1 MSITSADISH
11 LFSLTNEYRSI
22 KYDLRN
28 IQILTERLGNPHQ
41 SFRSILIAGT
51 NGKGSV
57 AAMLSA
63 MMPEAGLYT
72 SPHLQRF
79 NERFRIG
86 PNEISDSDLAA
97 AYAEVAAATADLS
110 AFPHPPTYF
119 EITTAMAFVYFR
131 NRVKFAIL
139 EVGMGG
145 RLDATNV
152 VRQDV
157 SVITSIGLD
166 HQKYLG
172 NTLDQ
177 IAFEKAGIMKASE
190 PVVIGPEAE
199 FDVIRDNA
207 GQRLYMTQ
215 YLQRQVRS
223 LGGGYFELDL
233 TTPIR
238 QYKNLRPSLA
248 GRHQLDNVVS
258 AIRAAECLKLSREQV
273 ERGVNSAVW
282 PGRMERIAGQ
292 PSFLLDG
299 AHNQRAM
306 QALCAMLEE
315 FYPDGVPMIF
325 GCMADKDY
333 EAMLTL
339 LRPRVR
345 EMIFTRTEGQRSKDP
360 AELQALWPSAH
371 ITESTREAIE
381 LARAGFGPGDT
392 VVVCGSL
399 YLIGEVRSVLESGSH
414 GGVL

>member
-1 MSITSADISH
+1 MTSADISH

-28 IQILTERLGNPHQ
+28 IQILLERLGNPHQ

-72 SPHLQRF
+72 SPHLERF

-86 PNEISDSDLAA
+86 QEEISDDDLGRV
-97 AYAEVAAATADLS
+97 YAEVAAAAADQS
-110 AFPHPPTYF
+110 VFIYPPTYF
-119 EITTAMAFVYFR
+119 EMATAMAFTYFR
-131 NRVKFAIL
+131 DRVKFAIL

-145 RLDATNV
+145 RLDATSV

-166 HQKYLG
+166 HQKFLG
-172 NTLDQ
+172 DTLDQ
-177 IAFEKAGIMKASE
+177 IAAEKAGIIKFNE
-190 PVVIGPEAE
+190 PVVIGPEVE
-199 FDVIRDNA
+199 FDIIRMHA

-215 YLQRQVRS
+215 HLQREARA
-223 LGGGYFELDL
+223 LGNGYFELDL

-238 QYKNLRPSLA
+238 QYRSLRPALA
-248 GRHQLDNVVS
+248 GKHQLDNVVV
-258 AIRAAECLKLSREQV
+258 AIRAAECLRLSREQI

-282 PGRMERIAGQ
+282 PGRLERISGQ

-299 AHNQRAM
+299 AHNETAIR
-306 QALCAMLEE
+306 ALCTTLEE
-315 FYPDGVPMIF
+315 CYPQGVPMIF

-333 EAMLTL
+333 EQMLKL
-339 LRPRVR
+339 LQPRVR
-345 EMIFTRTEGQRSKDP
+345 EIIFTKAEGGRSKDP
-360 AELQALWPSAH
+360 MELQALWPGAGAH
-371 ITESTREAIE
+371 VAASPREAIE
-381 LARAGFGPGDT
+381 LARVGFDPSDT

-399 YLIGEVRSVLESGSH
+399 YLIGEVRSMLKSESH
-414 GGVL
+414 GGVR